1 MPRWTIFLDDG
12 GVMSNNAVRG
22 PQWQRLL
29 GEFFPPRLG
38 GTPEGWAAVN
48 RVVAERLFAAYERD
62 WVGRTDVPF
71 EDYWQPYQ
79 VAWLGGMC
87 EALGLPTP
95 PPDEAY
101 RLAEEATVYVTHRV
115 NAAFPGVV
123 EAVRELHRQG
133 YPLHTASGERSN
145 ELNGYLTCMGIR
157 DCFSRLYGP
166 DLIGTLKQGPAFH
179 ERLLADAGVDPRDA
193 LVVDDSPLVMGWVR
207 DIGATG
213 VLVHPALPT
222 DTPAAHVIGRL
233 AELPPFLTELTKLTE

>member
-12 GVMSNNAVRG
+12 GVMSNNRVRG
-22 PQWQRLL
+22 PQWQRLV
-29 GEFFPPRLG
+29 GEFFAPRLG
-38 GTPEGWAAVN
+38 GVPEGWAAVN
-48 RVVAERLFAAYERD
+48 RVVAERLFAEYERD
-62 WVGRTDVPF
+62 WAGRTDVPF
-71 EDYWQPYQ
+71 EDYWIPYQ
-79 VAWLGGMC
+79 IRWLAGMC

-101 RLAEEATVYVTHRV
+101 RLAEEATGYISHRV

-123 EAVRELHRQG
+123 EAVRELHGQG
-133 YPLHTASGERSN
+133 YPLHTASGERSG
-145 ELNGYLTCMGIR
+145 ELNGYLTHMGIR
-157 DCFSRLYGP
+157 DCFTRLYGP

-193 LVVDDSPLVMGWVR
+193 LIVDDSPLVMGWVR

-222 DTPAAHVIGRL
+222 DTAATHVIGRL
-233 AELPPFLTELTKLTE
+233 AELPRFLTELTQ